1 MEKPDEED
9 DYYQNNHDRLKPKR
23 YEKILIMTS
32 PPENLQDT
40 GEIFIPMN
48 LCFVEIS
55 VIKQLAR
62 IECSQCNDTAA
73 STCSYV

>member
-1 MEKPDEED
+1 
-9 DYYQNNHDRLKPKR
+9 
-23 YEKILIMTS
+23 MTS
-32 PPENLQDT
+32 PPENLQDM
-40 GEIFIPMN
+40 GEIFISMT
-48 LCFVEIS
+48 LCFGKIS